1 MDSRENGV
9 VSVLGQR
16 HVCNLAGHGLAGG
29 EWGEDWVDVEQM
41 LWRGQG
47 NKAITRHTL
56 QSSIQLSLSLSLSL
70 ATMHMLL
77 QSVSLPLETAL
88 SLCNMHGLAEHLL
101 LCDRTPGKGAI
112 VRCHHPDDIPHIAG
126 QMIFI
131 LARAHKDAGVLDA
144 LLKLK
149 GGQYPVWRDGEQVH
163 EEIIIQCK
171 RLYLYKARTQAMQKQ
186 LCRDPQMHRDMREC
200 EPCKMP
206 RIRSHENI
214 YTTTYDNI

>member
-29 EWGEDWVDVEQM
+29 
-41 LWRGQG
+41 G
-47 NKAITRHTL
+47 NGARTGSMWSRCCGGGKETK
-56 QSSIQLSLSLSLSL
+56 QSHDTHCRAAYNSRSISLSL

-88 SLCNMHGLAEHLL
+88 SLCNMHGLAEHLR
-101 LCDRTPGKGAI
+101 LCDRTTGKEAI

-171 RLYLYKARTQAMQKQ
+171 RLCLYKARTQAMQKQ